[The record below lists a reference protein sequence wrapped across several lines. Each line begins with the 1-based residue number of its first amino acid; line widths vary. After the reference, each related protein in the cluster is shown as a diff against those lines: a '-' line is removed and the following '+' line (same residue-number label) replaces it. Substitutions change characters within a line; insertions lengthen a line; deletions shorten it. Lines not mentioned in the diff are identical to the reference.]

1 MDIKQLTLI
10 MEAGFRTIVNNRPDH
25 EIPGHLAAE
34 QMRHA
39 AKALG
44 LVYIDN
50 PVDGRVGITPDMIA
64 TQKRA
69 IDEASTPVFAYCAS
83 GTRSTIVWMISQAT
97 DTPSD
102 TLIAAA
108 SAQGYDLG
116 HMAPMLDGLYQG

>member
-1 MDIKQLTLI
+1 MDIKQLTPAYAVSPQIAIEDLTLI

-50 PVDGRVGITPDMIA
+50 PVDGHPGFRVLRVRHPVDDCLDDLAGDRHTIGHVNRRGIGA
-64 TQKRA
+64 R
-69 IDEASTPVFAYCAS
+69 V
-83 GTRSTIVWMISQAT
+83 
-97 DTPSD
+97 
-102 TLIAAA
+102 
-108 SAQGYDLG
+108 
-116 HMAPMLDGLYQG
+116 